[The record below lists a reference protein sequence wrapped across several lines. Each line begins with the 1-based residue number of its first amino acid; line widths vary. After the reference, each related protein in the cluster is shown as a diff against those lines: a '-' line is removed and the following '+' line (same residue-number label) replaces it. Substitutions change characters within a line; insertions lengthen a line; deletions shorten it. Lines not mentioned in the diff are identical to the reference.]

1 MACISRSIDEKQVGA
16 GGQAHTAAM
25 AVIVVCVVLVLA
37 GLAAVVRW
45 GGMAVEPPP
54 APAADVADPT
64 DRPPV
69 GLVVRRYLWYLTV
82 AMGSGVAAGV
92 LAAGAGGRLV
102 MRLLAVTAGADAQ
115 GRLTEADEIVGR
127 ITVSGTLGFVV
138 FTALFAG
145 LASGAAYMLLR
156 RLLPAGRAGG
166 LAYGALLLVVA
177 GARLDPL
184 VQTTPTSTW

>member
-1 MACISRSIDEKQVGA
+1 M
-16 GGQAHTAAM
+16 
-25 AVIVVCVVLVLA
+25 
-37 GLAAVVRW
+37 
-45 GGMAVEPPP
+45 
-54 APAADVADPT
+54 
-64 DRPPV
+64 
-69 GLVVRRYLWYLTV
+69 
-82 AMGSGVAAGV
+82 
-92 LAAGAGGRLV
+92 

>member
-1 MACISRSIDEKQVGA
+1 
-16 GGQAHTAAM
+16 M

>member
-1 MACISRSIDEKQVGA
+1 
-16 GGQAHTAAM
+16 M

-102 MRLLAVTAGADAQ
+102 VGSGSPSGVVT
-115 GRLTEADEIVGR
+115 LPTE
-127 ITVSGTLGFVV
+127 
-138 FTALFAG
+138 
-145 LASGAAYMLLR
+145 
-156 RLLPAGRAGG
+156 
-166 LAYGALLLVVA
+166 
-177 GARLDPL
+177 
-184 VQTTPTSTW
+184 